1 MWYTKLK
8 KQKNQH
14 VNRVEVNAE
23 NLKQVSLP
31 LQYWS
36 KWNVNLKDFMEN
48 KNNLNPI
55 ISYLTLVENVYGLF
69 SPLQWKVHTLL
80 SPKTQLQFLS

>member
-8 KQKNQH
+8 KQKNQC

-23 NLKQVSLP
+23 NLKQVSLQ

-55 ISYLTLVENVYGLF
+55 ISYLTLVENVYALF
-69 SPLQWKVHTLL
+69 SPLQ
-80 SPKTQLQFLS
+80 

>member
-8 KQKNQH
+8 KQKNQR

-23 NLKQVSLP
+23 NLKQVSLQ

-55 ISYLTLVENVYGLF
+55 ISYLTLVENVYALF
-69 SPLQWKVHTLL
+69 SPLQ
-80 SPKTQLQFLS
+80 